1 MPRNISPFLGYTVK
15 LICRDCG
22 QDFIGGDGMVRCKA
36 CAKLTKNDKQRITR
50 LIHSREKE
58 RYSAKRKVQRG

>member
-22 QDFIGGDGMVRCKA
+22 QDFIGGDGMVRCKR
-36 CAKLTKNDKQRITR
+36 CAAPTEADRRRVKRAWARIEKAR
-50 LIHSREKE
+50 QKE
-58 RYSAKRKVQRG
+58 RIGSGA